1 MVRTIRRTELPG
13 SQGWGG
19 MNDERAGFVNE
30 GGDWEMPRQPEER
43 KKVKSGGEVGV
54 SLLSLYQAESSR
66 KRVKIWLLCEVI

>member
-1 MVRTIRRTELPG
+1 
-13 SQGWGG
+13 

-66 KRVKIWLLCEVI
+66 K